1 MRRILSLLL
10 AITVWGC
17 AFADSLDDCLKTA
30 GSRHEG
36 FDLYTVE
43 STFSDY
49 AADAIEGVWHV
60 TTDDEGVFSI
70 IRDPHSSHYVIL
82 VTNSADRTIR
92 PGSVMGVAAA
102 TARKGTFDARIYTT
116 ANRGSLSR
124 PKRFTLTLSAEGLL
138 SFRPVNKG
146 LKFNLWRLLPYMF
159 RRAVK
164 SVNDRD
170 PALDGA
176 VRIYPKSAVATN
188 GPIYL

>member
-1 MRRILSLLL
+1 MRALSLIL
-10 AITVWGC
+10 AITGWFC

-30 GSRHEG
+30 LPRHDG

-70 IRDPHSSHYVIL
+70 VHDSHSGHYVIL
-82 VTNSADRTIR
+82 VTNSADRTIK
-92 PGSVMGVAAA
+92 PGSIMGVAAA
-102 TARKGTFDARIYTT
+102 TARKGTFDARIYTSS
-116 ANRGSLSR
+116 NRGSLSR
-124 PKRFTLTLSAEGLL
+124 PKRFTLTLLPGGQL

-146 LKFNLWRLLPYMF
+146 LKFNVWRLLPYMF

-176 VRIYPKSAVATN
+176 VRIYPKPAAATN
-188 GPIYL
+188 GPTYL